1 MDGWVCVCVR
11 VCNYMFVR
19 FLLLCRL
26 AHPHFCFRAM
36 AASGD
41 TGHALGMSWL
51 AGACFRAW
59 QELVGGVGRLRDT
72 GYLEDGLFSAASDDG
87 FISPSVAI
95 DDSILE
101 PKTAVAAVDHRRL
114 YDEPKVEHR
123 PESASEAALKPLPKR
138 TALRQR
144 SSYSRR

>member
-1 MDGWVCVCVR
+1 
-11 VCNYMFVR
+11 
-19 FLLLCRL
+19 
-26 AHPHFCFRAM
+26 M

-72 GYLEDGLFSAASDDG
+72 GYLEDGLFRAASDDG

-101 PKTAVAAVDHRRL
+101 PKTAVAAVDHLRL
-114 YDEPKVEHR
+114 YDERCRSAVRFGSGFSAASLADIK
-123 PESASEAALKPLPKR
+123 SASESKD
-138 TALRQR
+138 R
-144 SSYSRR
+144 SRGCGLLGGPGN